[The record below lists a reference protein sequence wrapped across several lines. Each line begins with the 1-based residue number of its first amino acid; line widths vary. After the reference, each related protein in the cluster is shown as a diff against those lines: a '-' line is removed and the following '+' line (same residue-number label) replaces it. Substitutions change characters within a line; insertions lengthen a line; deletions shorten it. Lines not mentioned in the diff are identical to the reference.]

1 MQIDTSVSEADVGSI
16 QTGQPVRFTVDSF
29 REQDFNAKVRMVRL
43 NPTSQQNVVT
53 YNVVIDV
60 DNKDGILLPGMTAQV
75 SIMTNRKDNVVRV
88 PAAALR
94 FRPPESAATPS
105 PTGPQ
110 SGSPSGR
117 PSAGAPKV
125 YQVTPSGGLAAKEV
139 KIGISDGRFTEV
151 LEGLVVGEE
160 VVSRLASTA
169 ATGQT
174 SGFRFRMF

>member
-1 MQIDTSVSEADVGSI
+1 
-16 QTGQPVRFTVDSF
+16 
-29 REQDFNAKVRMVRL
+29 NAKVRMVRL

-88 PAAALR
+88 PSAALR
-94 FRPPESAATPS
+94 FRPPESAAAPS
-105 PTGPQ
+105 STGPQTGPRTGPQ

-117 PSAGAPKV
+117 PSAGAPKI
-125 YQVTPSGGLAAKEV
+125 YQVTPSGGLAVKEV